1 MSPWLMLG
9 CDGRTLRSPLQVR
22 LRRLACR
29 FEVRASDRLI
39 FLTFQQCECLKNVGF
54 FNLLLAQWKKGAVSV
69 VKRPLFVRE
78 AEGEEPEG
86 WLVKL

>member
-1 MSPWLMLG
+1 MLG

-54 FNLLLAQWKKGAVSV
+54 FNLLLAVEGRTLGDGEFGA
-69 VKRPLFVRE
+69 RINP
-78 AEGEEPEG
+78 
-86 WLVKL
+86 